1 MTGKPS
7 SSPFLWGDGQ
17 KKEHRQWTGPKRKQ
31 PNPVERDDVPEER
44 RAELEVEDG
53 NESRQQTRLLAQRQA
68 RAWTSERARKI
79 LKEAAIRWIGVH
91 GLNISSYRQIAIAI
105 S

>member
-31 PNPVERDDVPEER
+31 PKPVEKDDVPEDR
-44 RAELEVEDG
+44 GVKGIYIKQDIVK
-53 NESRQQTRLLAQRQA
+53 
-68 RAWTSERARKI
+68 SEEK
-79 LKEAAIRWIGVH
+79 
-91 GLNISSYRQIAIAI
+91 
-105 S
+105 